1 MLESTVYSLGNPGDF
16 DITDKDNPQYYIA
29 RFSHEMSVNYYNL
42 QTAGFVW
49 RQEEN
54 SDYSA
59 LIATFDTY
67 AGSLDTWFTTAVAAS
82 GNDLPIPAPPS
93 VPALPGSSLP
103 QILIGI
109 LMRIGIRV
117 LVDWLRK
124 KLDSGTDAKELT
136 SVLRQA
142 FIGENGESEE
152 FPLLE
157 LLAKVPLEILLTKRG
172 NFEDVAFAAPPVS

>member
-1 MLESTVYSLGNPGDF
+1 MLESTVNSLGDPGTF
-16 DITDKDNPQYYIA
+16 DITDKNDPQYYIA
-29 RFSHEMSVNYYNL
+29 RFSHEMSANFYDL
-42 QTAGFVW
+42 AQSGFVW
-49 RQEEN
+49 RQSEN

-59 LIATFDTY
+59 LVTSFDTY
-67 AGSLDTWFTTAVAAS
+67 AGLLETWFTTAVAAS

-136 SVLRQA
+136 AVLRKA
-142 FIGENGESEE
+142 LIGEIDSEE
-152 FPLLE
+152 YPLVE
-157 LLAKVPLEILLTKRG
+157 LLANKTVEIIITRAGDFQDILIGSQT
-172 NFEDVAFAAPPVS
+172 